1 MKQLVILAYGREVE
15 HQRAIFAVLSFW
27 AWYDGPK
34 ANVRTLV
41 FTDQPAAFEPYF
53 GGLPVQYELLTPERL
68 AEWRGPDRYVHRV
81 KLACLAHA
89 LHQHPGHDL
98 LFCDSDTFFVAE
110 ADQLLQRLQPGTSL
124 MHQRE
129 YRLEDAVNIYAAFHQ
144 AKYPRKL
151 LALLDE
157 RTFLVGAQKVRF
169 RKAQY
174 SWNSGVLGLTA
185 ALAPAMPDVL
195 ALNDE
200 VYAHTGWFTSE
211 QIAFSLALPVLSRVL
226 PAEQYVLHYWG
237 QQQKQLMDSLLR
249 GALTAPFAQLA
260 LPERL
265 ARVRPLTL
273 KWQRK
278 VEISKDREGALY
290 ALGQGELV
298 AGLKCTIKALIA
310 NPFNGA
316 FLRELWQTLS
326 QRSRGRVSHRL
337 FL

>member
-1 MKQLVILAYGREVE
+1 MKQHVILAYGRETE
-15 HQRAIFAVLSFW
+15 YQRAIFAVLSFW

-34 ANVRTLV
+34 ADVRTLV
-41 FTDQPAAFEPYF
+41 FTDQPAAFQPYF
-53 GGLPVQYELLTPERL
+53 DGLPVAYELLTPDRL
-68 AEWRGPDRYVHRV
+68 TEWRGPGQYVHRV
-81 KLACLAHA
+81 KLACLAHT
-89 LHQHPGHDL
+89 LHQHPNDDL

-110 ADQLLQRLQPGTSL
+110 ADQLLQRLRPGTSL

-129 YRLEDAVNIYAAFHQ
+129 YRLEEAVDIYAAFHQ

-151 LALLDE
+151 LELISE
-157 RTFLVGAQKVRF
+157 RTFRVGTQKVRF
-169 RKAQY
+169 RKAHY
-174 SWNSGVLGLTA
+174 SWNSGVLGLGA
-185 ALAPAMPDVL
+185 ALGSAISDIM

-200 VYAHTGWFTSE
+200 IYAHTHWFTSE
-211 QIAFSLALPVLSRVL
+211 QIAFSLALPVLSRVI

-237 QQQKQLMDSLLR
+237 QQQKHLMDSLLR
-249 GALTAPFAQLA
+249 GLLTAPFGHLP

-265 ARVRPLTL
+265 AQVRPLTL

-298 AGLKCTIKALIA
+298 AGLKCTLKALIA
-310 NPFNGA
+310 SPFSPS
-316 FLRELWQTLS
+316 FWRELWQILG